1 MTHFARLTLPGE
13 NQAAQCG
20 FPTQSIWLSG
30 QGILCAASTVRAQLI
45 VILSLPGQ

>member
-1 MTHFARLTLPGE
+1 MTHSARLTLPGE
-13 NQAAQCG
+13 NQAARRG

-30 QGILCAASTVRAQLI
+30 QGILYAASTVRAQLI